1 MPAGALIHLSN
12 HAGVIQASGT
22 ASDFTNTL
30 GNSGPGKKPHAL
42 GVKHVTVAHRF
53 PNINEYNNSLSFA
66 IFNANVGIGSTIN
79 GTVNIAVGQYT
90 ITELLVALNA
100 VTTGTVSFAADANT
114 GLVTVTRTDGGT
126 YTVAD
131 ISGELLVVLGLPSAV
146 RLAGENSGFIFD
158 PPGPRIGEDNMT
170 ATSPPYLGGPTML
183 FLHSR
188 TLAPGNMIHG
198 DGRTYN
204 VLETID
210 LSGVPYGGL
219 AKKDVDADMI
229 NMITYDAPEELSNI
243 ELFLTDERMR
253 KLTLPA
259 NSPVN
264 VVLRVLHSED
274 DL

>member
-12 HAGVIQASGT
+12 HAGVIQATGT
-22 ASDFTNTL
+22 AADFTNIL

-42 GVKHVTVAHRF
+42 GVKHMTVAHRF
-53 PNINEYNNSLSFA
+53 PNINQYNNSISLSA
-66 IFNANVGIGSTIN
+66 FNSNVPATIIG
-79 GTVNIAVGQYT
+79 GNIEVSEGQYT
-90 ITELLVALNA
+90 ITALLTAINA
-100 VTTGTVSFAADANT
+100 ISSPNVTFAAGAD
-114 GLVTVTRTDGGT
+114 GLVTATKTDGND
-126 YTVAD
+126 YTVND
-131 ISGELLVVLGLPSAV
+131 FSGELLTVLGLPSSF
-146 RLAGENSGFIFD
+146 RLAGSLSGIATGGGGA
-158 PPGPRIGEDNMT
+158 PPLGPVTLTGV
-170 ATSPPYLGGPTML
+170 SPPYLGGPTML

-243 ELFLTDERMR
+243 ELFITDERMR